1 MRLLGID
8 YGTKKIGLA
17 LSDESGAM
25 AFPLTVL
32 ANDDQFLPTLLA
44 LIAEKE
50 VGEVVIGKSVDLDG
64 TPNAVQS
71 EIESFMTD
79 LTLQVPIPIHL
90 EPEQLTTQQAAAVTG
105 RNEQTDAAAA
115 AIILDSYISKQ
126 SS

>member
-25 AFPLTVL
+25 AFPHAVL
-32 ANDDQFLPTLLA
+32 ANDNQFLPTLLA

-71 EIESFMTD
+71 EIESFMID
-79 LTLQVPIPIHL
+79 LTLQTPIPIHL